1 MERKMKLSADYVIQP
16 LVDEYLVI
24 PIGEAGK
31 RFRGV
36 IRMNATGA
44 FMWNAIR
51 NGADTKEKILA
62 EVRKAYEDA
71 DMEKAEEDLNRFL
84 DTIQMA
90 LEE

>member
-1 MERKMKLSADYVIQP
+1 MKLNEDYVIQP
-16 LVDEYLVI
+16 LVNEYLVI

-31 RFRGV
+31 RFSGV
-36 IRMNATGA
+36 IRMNTTGA

-62 EVRKAYEDA
+62 EVRKVYEDV
-71 DMEKAEEDLNRFL
+71 DPEMVEEDLNQFL
-84 DTIQMA
+84 GTIQMA